1 MITQLVLTPSIE
13 HTVWQSLSAYTKLF
27 SFRILNIC
35 PASSVQLYLL
45 DALDRG
51 QHTDLRNA
59 RDKLTKK
66 MGREV
71 IQLAS
76 KGKNNNWKMRQDY
89 DTPCFTIRIEEVLRV
104 R

>member
-1 MITQLVLTPSIE
+1 M
-13 HTVWQSLSAYTKLF
+13 
-27 SFRILNIC
+27 
-35 PASSVQLYLL
+35 QLYLL